1 MFLFCPI
8 QSSLNSFTRELVI
21 LRIVGIV
28 NRYFIPIDSTC
39 LAGIRLFLFGVNQ
52 SVSLTQCSQLRT
64 QRIKRDLYKVLVV
77 ALSDVDFLF
86 DSRII
91 TNNQLCNLVI
101 DAVVDYNKPCCLVQV
116 ISHLIIAPYH
126 QLYLLAGNT
135 FNSLLIIDGLQTS
148 IAFVVP
154 LVNRFNWFAIHRSGC
169 PIGIN
174 TSSKVVYSQ
183 INANRT
189 NGIDFHGF
197 WFYFVDKFNL
207 EVSIVVFGV
216 NANLFEGFAVK
227 AVWKVDPDFPKLFLE
242 LIGHGYRKLAV
253 KDDQSRYFFLV
264 LTARLPARDY
274 QQEVAVFWQVVRKL
288 NSLLVASLPKC
299 TNQSVETF
307 ECSVYYFQCLL
318 SKISVQQ
325 LVVLVNL
332 TLVVVRFVAQV
343 LTFLKEVLSNSVK
356 PYVVEVLTQSAQFLE
371 SQKLGLIE
379 FSHLVLL
386 GQVHNHLFATVIGI
400 QLHGRM
406 NSDYPFSSLV

>member
-39 LAGIRLFLFGVNQ
+39 LAGIRLFLFGINQ

-101 DAVVDYNKPCCLVQV
+101 NAVIDYKPCCLVQV

-135 FNSLLIIDGLQTS
+135 FNSLLILDRLQTS

-154 LVNRFNWFAIHRSGC
+154 LVDRFNWFAIHRSGC

-189 NGIDFHGF
+189 PGIDFHWF

-207 EVSIVVFGV
+207 EVSTVVFGV
-216 NANLFEGFAVK
+216 KGNFFEGFVVNAVG
-227 AVWKVDPDFPKLFLE
+227 KVDPDFPKLFLE

-253 KDDQSRYFFLV
+253 FDDQSRYFFLL
-264 LTARLPARDY
+264 LTGRLPARDY
-274 QQEVAVFWQVVRKL
+274 QQEVAVFWEVVRKL
-288 NSLLVASLPKC
+288 NSLLVASLPNC

-307 ECSVYYFQCLL
+307 ECSVYYFERLL

-325 LVVLVNL
+325 LLVLVNL

-343 LTFLKEVLSNSVK
+343 LAFLKEVLSNCVK
-356 PYVVEVLTQSAQFLE
+356 PYVVEVLTQPAQFLE
-371 SQKLGLIE
+371 IQKLGLIE

-386 GQVHNHLFATVIGI
+386 RQVNHHLFATVISI
-400 QLHGRM
+400 QGNGRM
-406 NSDYPFSSLV
+406 NPAYPFSSLV

>member
-28 NRYFIPIDSTC
+28 NRYFIAIDSTC

-101 DAVVDYNKPCCLVQV
+101 DAVVDYKPCCLVQV

-126 QLYLLAGNT
+126 QLYLLVGNT
-135 FNSLLIIDGLQTS
+135 FNSLLILDGLQTS
-148 IAFVVP
+148 FAFVVP

-189 NGIDFHGF
+189 NGIDFHRF

-207 EVSIVVFGV
+207 EVSTVVFGV
-216 NANLFEGFAVK
+216 NANLFEGFVVN
-227 AVWKVDPDFPKLFLE
+227 AVWKVEPDFPKLFLE
-242 LIGHGYRKLAV
+242 LIGHGYPKLAV
-253 KDDQSRYFFLV
+253 FDDQSRYFCLV
-264 LTARLPARDY
+264 LTGRPPARDY

-288 NSLLVASLPKC
+288 NSLLVASLPNC
-299 TNQSVETF
+299 TNQSVEAF
-307 ECSVYYFQCLL
+307 ECSIYYLQCLL
-318 SKISVQQ
+318 SNISVQQ
-325 LVVLVNL
+325 LVILVNL
-332 TLVVVRFVAQV
+332 TVVVVRLVAQV
-343 LTFLKEVLSNSVK
+343 LTFLKEVLSNCVK

-371 SQKLGLIE
+371 SQKLGLIQ

-386 GQVHNHLFATVIGI
+386 GQVHNHLFATVISI
-400 QLHGRM
+400 QLHGRI
-406 NSDYPFSSLV
+406 NPAYPFSSLV